1 MAVAAAFLDPVHDA
15 QACFRAVMNA
25 LARPGTIHAVTGLA
39 EAPAPLS
46 PVAAAIALALADY
59 ETQVFLDA
67 RLAAGTEVG
76 RYIAFHTGARLTAA
90 PSQASFALIADPAL
104 LGDLAEFALGTDTYP
119 DRSTTLV
126 LQVDHLAAG
135 AAATPPPGGGR
146 SAAQQPGEGD
156 GLSPACTL
164 PLTRPSADL
173 SPAISPIALPPT
185 ACCSRA
191 ASTSSSPAPT
201 ASPPCPAPPASPCR
215 RPDPC
220 MWP

>member
-67 RLAAGTEVG
+67 RLAAGTQVA
-76 RYIAFHTGARLTAA
+76 RYIAFHTGARLTAT
-90 PSQASFALIADPAL
+90 PSQASFALIADPAS

-126 LQVDHLAAG
+126 LQVESLTRGTALKLQGPGIKGEARLAVTGLPADIADRLAANRMLFPRG
-135 AAATPPPGGGR
+135 VDLILAGPDGVAALPRTTR
-146 SAAQQPGEGD
+146 V
-156 GLSPACTL
+156 TL
-164 PLTRPSADL
+164 PEA
-173 SPAISPIALPPT
+173 
-185 ACCSRA
+185 
-191 ASTSSSPAPT
+191 
-201 ASPPCPAPPASPCR
+201 
-215 RPDPC
+215 
-220 MWP
+220 